1 MPTLSKLVLPVLV
14 APGQIENIQYN
25 LPSGGSGGAGSP
37 EELGIGYAECTTA
50 YATTA
55 KTATLEDYTLTEGGI
70 VAVKFINAVNA
81 NATLNINS
89 EGAKPIYYRGVAIV
103 NGIIKAGDTVTLI
116 YDGTYY
122 HVLGTDNPW
131 RAEVRIKSDPD
142 AIVDVT
148 NSTYG
153 IADTIAMDST
163 GRGIYICKAPGTYV
177 FSIEE
182 EE

>member
-1 MPTLSKLVLPVLV
+1 MPTLSKLNLPVKV
-14 APGQIENIQYN
+14 GDDIQMITYN
-25 LPSGGSGGAGSP
+25 LPSGGGGGAGAP
-37 EELGIGYAECTTA
+37 EDIGIGYGICSTA

-55 KTATLEDYTLTEGGI
+55 KTASLSDYVLTEGGI
-70 VAVKFINAVNA
+70 VAIKFVNAVNA

-89 EGAKPIYYRGVAIV
+89 EGACPIYYRGIAIV

-116 YDGTYY
+116 YDGTNY

-142 AIVDVT
+142 AVVDVT
-148 NSTYG
+148 NTTYG
-153 IADTIAMDST
+153 ISDTVAMDST
-163 GRGIYICKAPGTYV
+163 GKGIYICKAPGTYV